1 MIKIKRYITCILIFA
16 MVLTSAVTMTVGEVD
31 AIGTDIIQSVGNA
44 SNNAAGGIVDKGT
57 VDALVNHAKFHEG
70 QKWANFGKNCTKTGY
85 DIYKDDWCLAYIV
98 HCAVESGN
106 GNAIPKIPGNW
117 TYIPTYTEALVN
129 RYNAKITFVNETS
142 YKAHKTKYSGAKLDK
157 SYKPQKGD
165 LIIYY
170 NEKQTNRDHIGL
182 VTSKSTEPLSTIEGN
197 TSELPWTQTKVV
209 SFPNLKTSYRGK
221 AERIV
226 AYVTPNYQS
235 FTAKYNAGCS
245 GAWGGMPP
253 TTMPYGIQTPLS
265 ANQYIRNG
273 YDFAGW
279 TAQRD
284 DGTWLYFNPSNKSQ
298 NGWYKVG
305 AAPSGWKKD
314 IYRDKQTVSKTYN
327 KNKGVV
333 TFYAQWSKTSKSN
346 IYYKVNNSIGF
357 QPAIRVSKGDNFTIT
372 KSKPTKSGYTFTGW
386 AAYRVKDMKYFVSGK
401 GWFTEKEIQ
410 NKGYSK
416 KLYPAGGK
424 YTFTDSWTKG
434 CSGNSHYVLE
444 AQWKKIPVTTF
455 TVKYV
460 ANGGTGSM
468 ANTTV
473 IYGKPTALRNNQ
485 FKREG
490 YTFAGWTAKR
500 DNGTWRYYNPKNK
513 SQERWCKEGQAPSG
527 WKKYV
532 YGNQAKVSKTYA
544 TNKGVVYFHAEWK
557 KNEAQ
562 TFTVKYNANGG
573 KGTMANTTVTYGTK
587 TPLRNNQ
594 FVKEGYKFV
603 GWTAKRDNN
612 TWRYIQPNGSK
623 DGWYAEGKQPSGWKK
638 YVYRNQENVLHTYN
652 KNKGVVTFYAQWE
665 KAPVHTFYYDTK
677 GGSVTPPSMQVA
689 ESTRFSI
696 TQLLPEKEGCM
707 FEGWTVR
714 RTADNKCYVT
724 GKGWLTDAEIKSKGY
739 IKRIYTPGEGY
750 TLDAAW
756 TNGYSGVSNYIFEAQ
771 WKRQEELSFTANY
784 DANGGSG
791 TMAYTTIKVGEP
803 TPLRKNQF
811 TRDGYE
817 FVGWT
822 AQKNGLEWVYTNGN
836 GTSGWYEKNTQPTG
850 WKKYVYKDQ
859 QNIIYNSESMD
870 KCEVTYYAQ
879 WKETD
884 EQTFTIKYIS
894 NGGNGYM
901 DDTTVIYGNATPL
914 RKNQFTKNDCTFAG
928 WTAMRDNGTWR
939 YISPD
944 GSKDGWYAEGRQP
957 ENWEKFVYKDGVNV
971 YYTYDKNKGE
981 VYFVARW
988 EKTASQEPVEKPDEP
1003 EPPVS
1008 EPEIIGYVSEAEYNA
1023 KYAGNSDYEATPY
1036 YRYATRQKEYTESTA
1051 SSMPGWTLY
1060 NQITT
1065 PPSSTWSKT
1074 KPTSGAYETGYQY
1087 YCWGWEHKG
1096 DWTFYYDDNYNDA
1109 VAWIKKNYTV
1119 WNYNQFR
1126 YFWQVYSTNKGSSV
1140 KVSQTVNYRDNAGKT
1155 GTKAISDTKLW
1166 YDGVVYRQKAST
1178 KYQYW
1183 RWSSWSA
1190 WSGWSTQK
1198 QTTGDTV
1205 KEERQYYVVKK

>member
-31 AIGTDIIQSVGNA
+31 AAAKGTKEAMIDQMKAYSGKTLAETKKAMKKKGYAVWEYNYDWCAWYVTQCARNVGLSNKIPRETWACDLPANIIN
-44 SNNAAGGIVDKGT
+44 AGGEVYFCSKKAKNIALASVHCKGT
-57 VDALVNHAKFHEG
+57 KSEHVN
-70 QKWANFGKNCTKTGY
+70 
-85 DIYKDDWCLAYIV
+85 
-98 HCAVESGN
+98 
-106 GNAIPKIPGNW
+106 
-117 TYIPTYTEALVN
+117 TEW
-129 RYNAKITFVNETS
+129 K
-142 YKAHKTKYSGAKLDK
+142 GA
-157 SYKPQKGD
+157 
-165 LIIYY
+165 
-170 NEKQTNRDHIGL
+170 T
-182 VTSKSTEPLSTIEGN
+182 
-197 TSELPWTQTKVV
+197 
-209 SFPNLKTSYRGK
+209 
-221 AERIV
+221 
-226 AYVTPNYQS
+226 
-235 FTAKYNAGCS
+235 
-245 GAWGGMPP
+245 
-253 TTMPYGIQTPLS
+253 
-265 ANQYIRNG
+265 
-273 YDFAGW
+273 
-279 TAQRD
+279 
-284 DGTWLYFNPSNKSQ
+284 
-298 NGWYKVG
+298 
-305 AAPSGWKKD
+305 
-314 IYRDKQTVSKTYN
+314 
-327 KNKGVV
+327 
-333 TFYAQWSKTSKSN
+333 
-346 IYYKVNNSIGF
+346 
-357 QPAIRVSKGDNFTIT
+357 
-372 KSKPTKSGYTFTGW
+372 
-386 AAYRVKDMKYFVSGK
+386 
-401 GWFTEKEIQ
+401 
-410 NKGYSK
+410 
-416 KLYPAGGK
+416 
-424 YTFTDSWTKG
+424 
-434 CSGNSHYVLE
+434 
-444 AQWKKIPVTTF
+444 
-455 TVKYV
+455 
-460 ANGGTGSM
+460 
-468 ANTTV
+468 
-473 IYGKPTALRNNQ
+473 
-485 FKREG
+485 
-490 YTFAGWTAKR
+490 
-500 DNGTWRYYNPKNK
+500 
-513 SQERWCKEGQAPSG
+513 
-527 WKKYV
+527 KKYV
-532 YGNQAKVSKTYA
+532 EPKNFSPQRGDLVFYDWEPNNTINHVEIITKVDSKYIYSIGANRGTTNWSKSRVDTKERKYRKDSGFICAYA
-544 TNKGVVYFHAEWK
+544 RPNYSDK
-557 KNEAQ
+557 Q

-573 KGTMANTTVTYGTK
+573 KGTMANTTVTIGVQ
-587 TPLRNNQ
+587 TPLRANAY
-594 FVKEGYKFV
+594 VRLGYKFA
-603 GWTAKRDNN
+603 GWTAKRSNN
-612 TWRYIQPNGSK
+612 TWLYYNPKDTSK
-623 DGWYAEGKQPSGWKK
+623 SGWYAEGKQPNAWKK
-638 YVYRNQENVLHTYN
+638 YIYRDKQKVSRTCTKDKDYA
-652 KNKGVVTFYAQWE
+652 TFYAQWE

-739 IKRIYTPGEGY
+739 TKRIYTPGEGY

-836 GTSGWYEKNTQPTG
+836 GTSGWYEENTQPTG

-901 DDTTVIYGNATPL
+901 DDTNVIYGNATPL

-988 EKTASQEPVEKPDEP
+988 EKNTSQEPVEKPDTP

-1023 KYAGNSDYEATPY
+1023 KYAGNSAYEATPY
-1036 YRYATRQKEYTESTA
+1036 YRYATRQKEYTKSTA
-1051 SSMPGWTLY
+1051 SSMAGWTLY

-1065 PPSSTWSKT
+1065 PGSSTWSKT
-1074 KPTSGAYETGYQY
+1074 KPTSGTYETGYQY

-1183 RWSSWSA
+1183 RWSNWSA
-1190 WSGWSTQK
+1190 WSSWSTQK

>member
-1 MIKIKRYITCILIFA
+1 MAKVKRYITCILIFA
-16 MVLTSAVTMTVGEVD
+16 MVLTSAVTMTVGEVEAAAKGTAEDLVTQMQKYEGKTLSGVKSAMKSAGYKSIWNEGYKYDWCAWYVSACAKNVGLSKEIAGTTWAYNLPGNVILGGGNAVFFNNAVRND
-31 AIGTDIIQSVGNA
+31 AI
-44 SNNAAGGIVDKGT
+44 
-57 VDALVNHAKFHEG
+57 
-70 QKWANFGKNCTKTGY
+70 
-85 DIYKDDWCLAYIV
+85 YKRV
-98 HCAVESGN
+98 
-106 GNAIPKIPGNW
+106 P
-117 TYIPTYTEALVN
+117 
-129 RYNAKITFVNETS
+129 
-142 YKAHKTKYSGAKLDK
+142 KTKSKTSQYTVTKRDK
-157 SYKPQKGD
+157 YVPQRGD
-165 LIIYY
+165 LIFFDSNANGVI
-170 NEKQTNRDHIGL
+170 EHVEI
-182 VTSKSTEPLSTIEGN
+182 VTSVSKDKKRVYTIGGN
-197 TSELPWTQTKVV
+197 KGNSNYTYSKVRTASYSRTS
-209 SFPNLKTSYRGK
+209 SII
-221 AERIV
+221 A
-226 AYVTPNYQS
+226 AYARPNY
-235 FTAKYNAGCS
+235 
-245 GAWGGMPP
+245 
-253 TTMPYGIQTPLS
+253 
-265 ANQYIRNG
+265 
-273 YDFAGW
+273 
-279 TAQRD
+279 
-284 DGTWLYFNPSNKSQ
+284 PS
-298 NGWYKVG
+298 
-305 AAPSGWKKD
+305 
-314 IYRDKQTVSKTYN
+314 KQ
-327 KNKGVV
+327 
-333 TFYAQWSKTSKSN
+333 
-346 IYYKVNNSIGF
+346 I
-357 QPAIRVSKGDNFTIT
+357 
-372 KSKPTKSGYTFTGW
+372 
-386 AAYRVKDMKYFVSGK
+386 
-401 GWFTEKEIQ
+401 
-410 NKGYSK
+410 
-416 KLYPAGGK
+416 
-424 YTFTDSWTKG
+424 
-434 CSGNSHYVLE
+434 
-444 AQWKKIPVTTF
+444 
-455 TVKYV
+455 
-460 ANGGTGSM
+460 
-468 ANTTV
+468 
-473 IYGKPTALRNNQ
+473 
-485 FKREG
+485 
-490 YTFAGWTAKR
+490 
-500 DNGTWRYYNPKNK
+500 
-513 SQERWCKEGQAPSG
+513 
-527 WKKYV
+527 
-532 YGNQAKVSKTYA
+532 
-544 TNKGVVYFHAEWK
+544 
-557 KNEAQ
+557 
-562 TFTVKYNANGG
+562 FTVKYNANGG
-573 KGTMANTTVTYGTK
+573 KGTMANTTVTYGKK

-594 FVKEGYKFV
+594 FVKDGYKFV

-677 GGSVTPPSMQVA
+677 GGSATPPSMQVA

-739 IKRIYTPGEGY
+739 TKRIYTPGEGY

-836 GTSGWYEKNTQPTG
+836 GTSGWYEENTQPTG

-914 RKNQFTKNDCTFAG
+914 RKNQFIKNDCTFAG

-988 EKTASQEPVEKPDEP
+988 EKNTSQEPVEKPDTP

-1023 KYAGNSDYEATPY
+1023 KYAGNSAYEATPY
-1036 YRYATRQKEYTESTA
+1036 YRYATRQKEYTKSTA
-1051 SSMPGWTLY
+1051 SSMAGWTLY

-1065 PPSSTWSKT
+1065 PGSSTWSKT
-1074 KPTSGAYETGYQY
+1074 KPTSGTYETGYQY

-1183 RWSSWSA
+1183 RWSNWSA
-1190 WSGWSTQK
+1190 WSSWSTQK